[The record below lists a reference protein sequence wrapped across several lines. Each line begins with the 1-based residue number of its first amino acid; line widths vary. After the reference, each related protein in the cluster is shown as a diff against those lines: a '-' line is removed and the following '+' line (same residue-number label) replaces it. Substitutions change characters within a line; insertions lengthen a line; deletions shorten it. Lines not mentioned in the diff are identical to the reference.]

1 MQVRLG
7 GKASPGPRLGS
18 TLRRVLAQAPSKSP
32 EPECPGFRKKSFRML
47 DRCEVEDPEP
57 RRKSA
62 ALTPSSRRAFIW
74 TKQLNAGKPTQNSS
88 DKPKGIK
95 PISAKNRNGSAE
107 NHAGAFPRL
116 PKLSFQVP
124 SKTRILLPIVS
135 FEASPL
141 ASNLP
146 RKFPTRIAPRKKSE
160 ITIPKSSPYDLLN
173 QSSFQKPN
181 PTNFQFKNNSSPENK
196 AYPPKA
202 SKPAKHLS
210 LSSYTPLE
218 LSTPPPNRSS
228 KEFSFRSPKR
238 SQKATRHRYSSD
250 GSRDQQTKA
259 ESLLWKKELA
269 PVSVRHRKW
278 IERSLRSELQSPN

>member
-18 TLRRVLAQAPSKSP
+18 SLRRLLAQSPSKSP
-32 EPECPGFRKKSFRML
+32 EPECPGFRKKSFKMF
-47 DRCEVEDPEP
+47 DRSENEDLEP
-57 RRKSA
+57 KQKSA
-62 ALTPSSRRAFIW
+62 ALTPSSRRAFVW
-74 TKQLNAGKPTQNSS
+74 TKQLNAGKPTQNSR
-88 DKPKGIK
+88 DKPKETK

-107 NHAGAFPRL
+107 NHAGVFPRL

-124 SKTRILLPIVS
+124 SRTRMLPSTVS

-146 RKFPTRIAPRKKSE
+146 RKFLTRIAPRKKSD
-160 ITIPKSSPYDLLN
+160 ITIPKPSPSNLPN
-173 QSSFQKPN
+173 QPSFQKPN
-181 PTNFQFKNNSSPENK
+181 PASFQFKNNSSPENK
-196 AYPPKA
+196 VLPRKP

-210 LSSYTPLE
+210 LSSCTPSQ

-238 SQKATRHRYSSD
+238 SQRATKHRYSSD
-250 GSRDQQTKA
+250 GSRDQRSKA
-259 ESLLWKKELA
+259 ESLLWQKEVA